1 MAPGPLTSSARGGF
15 GYSFNRSQA
24 FAPRTTSFSR
34 ASTAGTSYASARPFG
49 ASRDLGQRQRFAVG
63 DSAEVVLGPEE
74 TLIVTVEDDPA
85 DAPPVDS
92 TPTPDDA
99 TVTESYRRPRSRG
112 LVVHGHPDG
121 AVTVS
126 SDDTD
131 SEVVALGDPSTGV
144 LELLEI
150 PRREDR

>member
-1 MAPGPLTSSARGGF
+1 MAPGPLTSAARG

-34 ASTAGTSYASARPFG
+34 ASTVGASYTSTRPFG
-49 ASRDLGQRQRFAVG
+49 ATRDLGSRQRFAVG

-85 DAPPVDS
+85 DAPPMDS
-92 TPTPDDA
+92 APMLDDA
-99 TVTESYRRPRSRG
+99 AVTESYRHPRSRG
-112 LVVHGHPDG
+112 LVVHAHPDG

-126 SDDTD
+126 SDNAG
-131 SEVVALGDPSTGV
+131 SEVVALGDPSTGI

-150 PRREDR
+150 PRREDL